1 MASVKLHNV
10 FIALGSNLGDRYE
23 NLRRALLHLEKI
35 LQINDRSSV
44 YETPPWGVTD
54 QPMFLNQVIRGSTE
68 LTPQELL
75 KSLKGIEESM
85 GRVKSRRFGPRKIDL
100 DILLFDDLE
109 LTSPDLVIPH
119 IRMIERA
126 FVLIPLAEIAPR
138 QLIPGTGHSV
148 VEILEPYDKKDIRKV
163 TEPGGN

>member
-1 MASVKLHNV
+1 MAPVKQHNV

>member
-1 MASVKLHNV
+1 MAPVKQHNV
-10 FIALGSNLGDRYE
+10 FIALGSNLGDRRE
-23 NLRRALLHLEKI
+23 NLSGALLYLEKI
-35 LQINDRSSV
+35 LQIKDRSSV

-75 KSLKGIEESM
+75 KSLKGIEELM
-85 GRVKSRRFGPRKIDL
+85 GRVKSMRFGPRKIDL

-109 LTSPDLVIPH
+109 LTTPDLVIPH
-119 IRMIERA
+119 PRMVERA
-126 FVLIPLAEIAPR
+126 FVLIPLTEIAPR

>member
-1 MASVKLHNV
+1 
-10 FIALGSNLGDRYE
+10 
-23 NLRRALLHLEKI
+23 
-35 LQINDRSSV
+35 
-44 YETPPWGVTD
+44 
-54 QPMFLNQVIRGSTE
+54 MFLNQVIRGSTE

>member
-1 MASVKLHNV
+1 MAPVKQHNV
-10 FIALGSNLGDRYE
+10 FIALGSNLGDRRE
-23 NLRRALLHLEKI
+23 NLSGALLYLEKI
-35 LQINDRSSV
+35 LQIKDRSSV

-75 KSLKGIEESM
+75 KSLKGIEELM
-85 GRVKSRRFGPRKIDL
+85 GRVKSMRFGPRKIDL

-148 VEILEPYDKKDIRKV
+148 VEILEPYDTKDIRKV